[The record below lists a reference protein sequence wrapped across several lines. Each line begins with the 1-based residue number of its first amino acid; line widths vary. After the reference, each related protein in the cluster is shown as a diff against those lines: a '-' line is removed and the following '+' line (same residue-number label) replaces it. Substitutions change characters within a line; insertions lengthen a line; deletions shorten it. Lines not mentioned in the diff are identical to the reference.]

1 MTKFRNKEN
10 EDKSYIFNI
19 NLQLTG
25 SPRLEDMI
33 NRYLQETIEHYF
45 LEGSEKVKSLEIT
58 EIVNNKIC

>member
-25 SPRLEDMI
+25 SPRLEQMI
-33 NRYLQETIEHYF
+33 ERYLQETLENYF
-45 LEGSEKVKSLEIT
+45 LEGNEKVKSLEIT
-58 EIVNNKIC
+58 EIVNNRK